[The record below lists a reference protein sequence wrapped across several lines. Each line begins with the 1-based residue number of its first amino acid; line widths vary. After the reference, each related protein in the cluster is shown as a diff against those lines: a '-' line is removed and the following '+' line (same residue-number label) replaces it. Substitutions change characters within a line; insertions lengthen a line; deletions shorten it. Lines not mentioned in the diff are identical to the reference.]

1 MVAPAP
7 GVTGNVRDR
16 LSRLLPSSGAKPPPR
31 SHLNRT
37 VRASAWMYA
46 TRALA
51 FGFALVLV
59 NTFGISGY
67 GIYAFAFAAA
77 AMVAL
82 PLDSYFLVR
91 APRVTDALFPRER
104 STRTL
109 VGLALLLVGCT
120 FWQGSFVL
128 GFALSK
134 AGIDIVFNA
143 SRSHLIRHGVPDLA
157 QRADALRQIIG
168 MVGGTVYVFAVEAPS
183 LEVAGLIYLVGCL
196 VPVLPKVRWLL
207 TAKPVG
213 LERSRNTGA
222 ILVESVGG
230 VAYVQGDV
238 LLLAT
243 LASSSAAGYYSLA
256 TMVVW
261 SLAAL
266 GQMYGFTFHESLRRT
281 GGRRTAGPPLAVGLV
296 LSTLTSTCMVVGG
309 VAMYLLGADRDF
321 WLIFLL
327 LAPVSF
333 LRTLSSMS
341 SVVLIMQHRDRFRM
355 TVTVVCVTLKLGLIA
370 ILGSAHGGPG
380 AAVAFIITDVL
391 MAGAYT
397 WAVFAG
403 PGRVY
408 REPVGS

>member
-1 MVAPAP
+1 M
-7 GVTGNVRDR
+7 
-16 LSRLLPSSGAKPPPR
+16 PPR

-51 FGFALVLV
+51 FGWALVLV

-91 APRVTDALFPRER
+91 APRVIDSLFPRER

-109 VGLALLLVGCT
+109 VGLALLISGCAC
-120 FWQGSFVL
+120 WPGSFVL

-134 AGIDIVFNA
+134 AGIDNVFNA
-143 SRSHLIRHGVPDLA
+143 SRSHLIRRGEPDLA
-157 QRADALRQIIG
+157 QRADASRQIIG
-168 MVGGTVYVFAVEAPS
+168 MVGGTVYVFVAEAPS
-183 LEVAGLIYLVGCL
+183 LEIAGLIYLLGCL
-196 VPVLPKVRWLL
+196 IPVAPKVRTLL

-213 LERSRNTGA
+213 PERTRNTAA
-222 ILVESVGG
+222 ILVESIGG

-238 LLLAT
+238 LLLAA
-243 LASSSAAGYYSLA
+243 LASSSAAGYYSLG

-266 GQMYGFTFHESLRRT
+266 GQMYGYTFHESLRRA

-296 LSTLTSTCMVVGG
+296 LATFMSVCMLIGG
-309 VAMYLLGADRDF
+309 VGLMLLGADRAF

-327 LAPVSF
+327 LAPVAF

-355 TVTVVCVTLKLGLIA
+355 VVTILCVTLKLALIA
-370 ILGSAHGGPG
+370 AVSSRHGGPG
-380 AAVAFIITDVL
+380 AAVAFIISDIL
-391 MAGAYT
+391 MASAYT
-397 WAVFAG
+397 WAVFSG
-403 PGRVY
+403 PGYTY
-408 REPVGS
+408 REPVEP